1 MSSVQHNNPKLLW
14 GITAGL
20 VAIIAIFALYQWLF
34 AAQESATPVHQA
46 ELIQPTVKALPEAEK
61 AASTAMA
68 DNTIKLVEEDI
79 LKAQSIP
86 GAEDFQGAGIQR
98 SLTAAYEELSS

>member
-20 VAIIAIFALYQWLF
+20 AAIIAIFALYQWLF

-61 AASTAMA
+61 Q
-68 DNTIKLVEEDI
+68 LR
-79 LKAQSIP
+79 P
-86 GAEDFQGAGIQR
+86 PW
-98 SLTAAYEELSS
+98 LTTPLNWSKKIF

>member
-34 AAQESATPVHQA
+34 AAQESATLVHHLK
-46 ELIQPTVKALPEAEK
+46 LIQPTVKELKEVEK
-61 AASTAMA
+61 AA
-68 DNTIKLVEEDI
+68 
-79 LKAQSIP
+79 
-86 GAEDFQGAGIQR
+86 
-98 SLTAAYEELSS
+98 

>member
-14 GITAGL
+14 GITVGL

-79 LKAQSIP
+79 LKAPDRKSVV
-86 GAEDFQGAGIQR
+86 
-98 SLTAAYEELSS
+98 

>member
-34 AAQESATPVHQA
+34 AAQESATPCAPSGVDSTDR
-46 ELIQPTVKALPEAEK
+46 EALPEAEK
-61 AASTAMA
+61 QLRPPWLTTPLNWS
-68 DNTIKLVEEDI
+68 KKRF
-79 LKAQSIP
+79 LKAP
-86 GAEDFQGAGIQR
+86 VP
-98 SLTAAYEELSS
+98 